1 MKKKKLFS
9 AMRLTLCTIL
19 ALLFLFPTV
28 LTFCTSFMSSREV
41 EYTYGDA
48 VDAGQYITEPV
59 QIKLIPDVVSGEQ
72 YSKVLL
78 QSPDYLQKF
87 WNSVLLVVP
96 ITLFQLAVAALA
108 AYGFARYRGKLR
120 TMIFFGYIILLLMPY
135 QVTLVPNYFFAK
147 WTGLLNTRW
156 AVILPGIFSPFSVY
170 LLTKQMRRI
179 PKSYFEAA
187 HLDGAGEWRIF
198 SGICLPLCKSS
209 LMGVSLLVFFDYWGM
224 VEQPLILLEDEALH
238 PLSVF
243 LNKITAG
250 EVGVTFAAATVYLV
264 PCLLLFLYGEKDL
277 CESSAVSDMDG

>member
-1 MKKKKLFS
+1 MKKKKLFI
-9 AMRLTLCTIL
+9 ALRVTVCAVL

-28 LTFCTSFMSSREV
+28 LTFCASFMSSREV
-41 EYTYGDA
+41 EYTYGEA
-48 VDAGQYITEPV
+48 VSPNAYLTEPV
-59 QIKLIPDVVSGEQ
+59 EIKLIPDMVSGEQ

-120 TMIFFGYIILLLMPY
+120 AMIFFGYIILLLMPY

-147 WTGLLNTRW
+147 WTGILNTRW
-156 AVILPGIFSPFSVY
+156 AVILPGVFSPFSVY

-187 HLDGAGEWRIF
+187 RLDGAGEWRIF
-198 SGICLPLCKSS
+198 ANICLPLCKSS
-209 LMGVSLLVFFDYWGM
+209 LVGVGLLVFFDYWGM
-224 VEQPLILLEDEALH
+224 VEQPLILLESEALH

-243 LNKITAG
+243 LSRITDG
-250 EVGVTFAAATVYLV
+250 EVGVAFAAATVYLV

-277 CESSAVSDMDG
+277 CESSAVNDLGG